1 MSTQPARAEC
11 QQSLRA
17 GLGDVKS
24 ERRIVYL
31 KDHPETHANAMC
43 RIECPGFCS
52 CASKQQGA

>member
-1 MSTQPARAEC
+1 MSTQQSARVER

-17 GLGDVKS
+17 ASGDVKS

-52 CASKQQGA
+52 CASK